1 MEDDNST
8 LPTPQSLFIDDNNE
22 LVLLKSKFLKAI
34 ISSLFN

>member
-1 MEDDNST
+1 MEDDSST

-22 LVLLKSKFLKAI
+22 LVLLKRKFLNAI